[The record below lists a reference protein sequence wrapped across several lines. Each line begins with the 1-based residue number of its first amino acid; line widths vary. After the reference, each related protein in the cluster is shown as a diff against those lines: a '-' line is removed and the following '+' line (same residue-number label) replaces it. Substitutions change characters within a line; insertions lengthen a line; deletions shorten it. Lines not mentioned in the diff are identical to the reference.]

1 MKTEA
6 AAIPVVSQI
15 YFYRNALNILKNPLP
30 FHHKNFE
37 KLGDTF
43 QLETGFTSHVV
54 FSRDTELLKLALQK
68 KQKNFK
74 KSAIQ
79 TEDLVKYV
87 GKGLLTAEGED
98 WKQQRKLLQ
107 PTFYKKN
114 IAKLTERM
122 HDSICELL
130 ERIEP
135 DKNID
140 SFPIFNDLA
149 FKVVARSLFSDAI
162 NDRQIDRLQFITE
175 DMQMM
180 LVKELRQP
188 YKKWWFTL
196 SGELRKKLMLSEEA
210 RDIITSIIDERRQAS
225 ETPDDLLD
233 MLMSLTYEDGSVMSQ
248 EDLLDEI
255 LILFIAG
262 HETTSNALTFTAQL
276 LAHHP
281 AYQQIIKKEALA
293 VPSDNLSDILQHTT
307 QAELAINES
316 MRLYPPVYFIDRV
329 SKEAF
334 EHNGLHFPK
343 DTTLLFSLYEMHR
356 LENKWPDADKFKPER
371 FDTDDNFSDQF
382 FPFGAG
388 PRKCIGNNFAMVEM
402 KLVIF
407 ELMKRFDIEPVQ
419 ESIDILPL
427 ISLKPKNAY
436 LKFKTA
442 DQWTL

>member
-1 MKTEA
+1 MKQEA
-6 AAIPVVSQI
+6 ADIPVVSKFH
-15 YFYRNALNILKNPLP
+15 FYRNALDILKNPLP

-43 QLETGFTSHVV
+43 QLETGFNSHVV
-54 FSRDTELLKLALQK
+54 FSRDPELLKLALQK

-74 KSAIQ
+74 KSYIQ
-79 TEDLVKYV
+79 TEELVKYV
-87 GKGLLTAEGED
+87 GEGLLTAEGED
-98 WKQQRKLLQ
+98 WKAQRKLLQ

-122 HDSICELL
+122 YESICELL
-130 ERIEP
+130 DQINPNET
-135 DKNID
+135 ID

-162 NDRQIDRLQFITE
+162 NDKQIDRLQFITE

-196 SGELRKKLMLSEEA
+196 SGELRQKMKLSDEA
-210 RDIITSIIDERRQAS
+210 REIITSIIDERRQAS
-225 ETPDDLLD
+225 DTPDDLLD
-233 MLMSLTYEDGSVMSQ
+233 MLMSLTYDDGSVMEQ

-281 AYQQIIKKEALA
+281 EYQQKIKEEASSFSADTLA
-293 VPSDNLSDILQHTT
+293 DILQHTQ
-307 QAELAINES
+307 QAEHAINES

-329 SKEAF
+329 AKSAF
-334 EHNGLHFPK
+334 DHNGLHFPK

-356 LENKWPDADKFKPER
+356 LEKNWQDAESFKPER
-371 FDTDDNFSDQF
+371 FATDKNFSDQF

-402 KLVIF
+402 KLVIY

-419 ESIDILPL
+419 KEIDILPL
-427 ISLKPKNAY
+427 ISLKPKNAF

-442 DQWTL
+442 D

>member
-1 MKTEA
+1 MKQETA
-6 AAIPVVSQI
+6 DIPVVSKF
-15 YFYRNALNILKNPLP
+15 YFYRNALDILKNPLP
-30 FHHKNFE
+30 FHNENFE
-37 KLGDTF
+37 KLGETF
-43 QLETGFTSHVV
+43 QLETGFSSHVV
-54 FSRDTELLKLALQK
+54 FTRDPDLLKLALQK

-74 KSAIQ
+74 KSSIQ

-87 GKGLLTAEGED
+87 GKGLLTAEGES
-98 WKQQRKLLQ
+98 WKNQRKLLQ

-114 IAKLTERM
+114 IAKLTSRM
-122 HDSICELL
+122 YDSICELL
-130 ERIEP
+130 DGIEP
-135 DKNID
+135 NKNID
-140 SFPIFNDLA
+140 SFPVFNDLA

-162 NDRQIDRLQFITE
+162 NDEQVNRLQFITE

-196 SGELRKKLMLSEEA
+196 SGELRKKLQLSDEA
-210 RDIITSIIDERRQAS
+210 RDIITSIIEDRRQS
-225 ETPDDLLD
+225 NETPDDLLD
-233 MLMSLTYEDGSVMSQ
+233 MLMSLTYDDGSVMEH

-281 AYQQIIKKEALA
+281 EYQQKIKEEASSFSADTLA
-293 VPSDNLSDILQHTT
+293 DILQHT
-307 QAELAINES
+307 QQVENVINES

-329 SKEAF
+329 SKVAF
-334 EHNGLHFPK
+334 DHKGLHIPE

-356 LENKWPDADKFKPER
+356 LKDKWEKPLEFKPER
-371 FDTDDNFSDQF
+371 FATDNNFSDQF

-402 KLVIF
+402 KLVVY

-419 ESIDILPL
+419 KEIDIFPL
-427 ISLKPKNAY
+427 ISLKPKNAF
-436 LKFKTA
+436 LKFKKSNE
-442 DQWTL
+442 